1 MLKYKSSALSLN
13 VRPYKVFEAA
23 NWLISHSNLYKD
35 ECIVLNNDWINQHS
49 QDAND
54 VNNDNSNLQQ
64 DTIDETGDNEEII
77 RNEIPE
83 DESESTFTVTDF
95 LEDEER
101 QNILNIAPGKGNR
114 PLSAFRE
121 KYCEELAYPGI
132 FLGQERPDNKQRLVN
147 ITYSDIC
154 KSELRQSDRRAAM
167 CIEKIFY
174 KTKKLQMKILLGK
187 WHITLRKCKGNNKN
201 IKAGQIKQQGT
212 LDRLI
217 RHDDG

>member
-1 MLKYKSSALSLN
+1 MSIK
-13 VRPYKVFEAA
+13 
-23 NWLISHSNLYKD
+23 KD
-35 ECIVLNNDWINQHS
+35 EGIVLNNDWINQHS

-64 DTIDETGDNEEII
+64 DTIDETSDNEEII
-77 RNEIPE
+77 RNEISQ
-83 DESESTFTVTDF
+83 DESESTAGVTDTMFTATDF

-101 QNILNIAPGKGNR
+101 QNILNITPREGNR
-114 PLSAFRE
+114 PLSVFRD

-167 CIEKIFY
+167 CIENIFY
-174 KTKKLQMKILLGK
+174 KTKS
-187 WHITLRKCKGNNKN
+187 CK
-201 IKAGQIKQQGT
+201 
-212 LDRLI
+212 
-217 RHDDG
+217 